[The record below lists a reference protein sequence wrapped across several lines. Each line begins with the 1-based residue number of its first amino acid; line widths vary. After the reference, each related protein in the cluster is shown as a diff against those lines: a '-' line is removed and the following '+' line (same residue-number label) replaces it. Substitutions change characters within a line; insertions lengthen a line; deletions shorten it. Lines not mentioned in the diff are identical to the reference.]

1 MDDPTNSAPQAA
13 YDASS
18 IQVLEGLEAVRKRP
32 AMYIGSTGARGLHH
46 LVQEVVDN
54 SVDEALAGHC
64 SRIDVE
70 LNQDGSCAVTDDG
83 RGIPVDLHT
92 SEGRSAAEVVLTTL
106 HAGGK
111 FSDSSYKVS
120 GGLHG
125 VGVSCVNALSLW
137 LKADIWRD
145 GHHWMQRYQRG
156 VPEKPL
162 ARLEENGG
170 HGTRITFLPD
180 PEIFQETI
188 EFSMDRLATRLRELA
203 YLNPGLQIT
212 IRDHRDGRSETFC
225 YQGGIVSFAEYLAR
239 ESQPLHHPPV
249 YIRGA
254 REGIEVELALLWTN
268 AYNETFYSFAN
279 NINTVEGGTHVSG
292 LKAAL
297 TRAVNGYGQASGLFK
312 DLKGENLSGEDIRE
326 GLVAVLS
333 VRIRDPQFEGQTKT
347 KLGNSEAKGLTESVT
362 NEQLAI
368 FFAENPQVGKS
379 IIRRAVDAARV
390 REATRRARDLAR
402 RKNLLEGSNLPG
414 KLADCQERDPALCE
428 LYLVEGDSAGGSA
441 KQGRDRRTQ
450 AVLPLRGKILNVEK
464 ARIDKMLSNAEVR
477 TIISALGAGLGEE
490 FDPARLRYHKVI
502 IMTDADVDGS
512 HIRTLLLTFFYRK
525 MPNLIEGGNLY
536 VAQPPLFRVKRG
548 KKERYLKDEGELETF
563 LLEDGLRN
571 ITLEAGGRRFAGED
585 LLEAT
590 RILNLYVNRLR
601 RFGRFSDPTLLDAWL
616 VVGGPEAETAEEL
629 VERGVRLRDHLR
641 RWAPD
646 LPILSVDLETFSD
659 PEPRPVLV
667 VETVQN
673 GYPRRLPLGG
683 TTPGFGKNG
692 LYKVFGS
699 LSRTVVLPAVV
710 GTDSIA
716 GTYPALQE
724 AIMEEARKGYDI
736 QRYKGLGEMNPE
748 QLWETTMNPSARTL
762 LQVRV
767 EDFSDADDV
776 FTMLMGDSVER
787 RRDFIERHALNVRNL
802 DI

>member
-362 NEQLAI
+362 NEQLADR
-368 FFAENPQVGKS
+368 KS
-379 IIRRAVDAARV
+379 
-390 REATRRARDLAR
+390 
-402 RKNLLEGSNLPG
+402 
-414 KLADCQERDPALCE
+414 
-428 LYLVEGDSAGGSA
+428 
-441 KQGRDRRTQ
+441 
-450 AVLPLRGKILNVEK
+450 
-464 ARIDKMLSNAEVR
+464 
-477 TIISALGAGLGEE
+477 
-490 FDPARLRYHKVI
+490 
-502 IMTDADVDGS
+502 
-512 HIRTLLLTFFYRK
+512 
-525 MPNLIEGGNLY
+525 
-536 VAQPPLFRVKRG
+536 
-548 KKERYLKDEGELETF
+548 
-563 LLEDGLRN
+563 
-571 ITLEAGGRRFAGED
+571 
-585 LLEAT
+585 
-590 RILNLYVNRLR
+590 
-601 RFGRFSDPTLLDAWL
+601 
-616 VVGGPEAETAEEL
+616 VV
-629 VERGVRLRDHLR
+629 
-641 RWAPD
+641 
-646 LPILSVDLETFSD
+646 
-659 PEPRPVLV
+659 
-667 VETVQN
+667 
-673 GYPRRLPLGG
+673 
-683 TTPGFGKNG
+683 
-692 LYKVFGS
+692 
-699 LSRTVVLPAVV
+699 
-710 GTDSIA
+710 
-716 GTYPALQE
+716 
-724 AIMEEARKGYDI
+724 
-736 QRYKGLGEMNPE
+736 
-748 QLWETTMNPSARTL
+748 
-762 LQVRV
+762 
-767 EDFSDADDV
+767 
-776 FTMLMGDSVER
+776 
-787 RRDFIERHALNVRNL
+787 
-802 DI
+802 